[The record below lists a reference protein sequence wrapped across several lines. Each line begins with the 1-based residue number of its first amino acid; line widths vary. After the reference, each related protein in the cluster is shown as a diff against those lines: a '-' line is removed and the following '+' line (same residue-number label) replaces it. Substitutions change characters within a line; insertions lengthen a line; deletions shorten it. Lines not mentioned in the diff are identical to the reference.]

1 MSPISMPNPGNPYAA
16 TARKD
21 TPVDAKIKPEYVSTT
36 LAANAMGTT
45 AENIARACRFG
56 LVRCTRPSEK
66 SAWNV
71 EVASIDKVLASRRLG
86 DWLRAVI
93 DLRDHK
99 IPVFASPP
107 LPQQTVTADADEI
120 AMLRKSLDELAIK
133 LKRLES

>member
-1 MSPISMPNPGNPYAA
+1 MSPIRVKNPSNPYVAA
-16 TARKD
+16 ARKD
-21 TPVDAKIKPEYVSTT
+21 TTVDTKTKPEYVSTT

-99 IPVFASPP
+99 VPVFASPP
-107 LPQQTVTADADEI
+107 LPQQTVTADAEKVAEI
-120 AMLRKSLDELAIK
+120 RHALDMLAAKLRELD
-133 LKRLES
+133 S